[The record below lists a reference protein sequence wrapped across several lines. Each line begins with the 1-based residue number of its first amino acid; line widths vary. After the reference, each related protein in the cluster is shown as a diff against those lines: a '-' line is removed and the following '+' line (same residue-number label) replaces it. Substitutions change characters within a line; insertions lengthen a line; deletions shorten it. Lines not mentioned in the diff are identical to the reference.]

1 MSVIA
6 LKDKDA
12 IYIASDSLLDE
23 YRFKYV
29 SRSIDNY
36 EVFPLKG
43 TSGVLMGHYG
53 MDREGDLI
61 KTAFLLPDGYKDEI
75 TFETVVRIIVP
86 SMFKELK
93 NAGYLKTDATGEDLH
108 FESQWILVSNNKI
121 YVISYSGS
129 VNVFDEFAAI
139 SERPAVLMGSMY
151 SSVGKGAVDR
161 IKEAF
166 IALGKN
172 GLYTSFPIVYA
183 STSNTSYKL
192 IEE

>member
-6 LKDKDA
+6 LKDKNA
-12 IYIASDSLLDE
+12 VYIASDSLLDE

-29 SRSIDNY
+29 SRSEDNY

-43 TSGVLMGHYG
+43 ASNVLMGHCG

-61 KTAFLLPDGYKDEI
+61 KTAFLLPDDFKDEI

-86 SMFKELK
+86 NMFKELK
-93 NAGYLKTDATGEDLH
+93 EAGYLKKDASGDDLH
-108 FESQWILVSNNKI
+108 FESQWILITQNKI
-121 YVISYSGS
+121 FVISYSGS
-129 VNVFDEFAAI
+129 VNTFDEFAAI
-139 SERPAVLMGSMY
+139 SERPAVLMGSLF
-151 SSVGKGAVDR
+151 SSIGKKPEDR

-166 IALGKN
+166 VALGKN

-183 STSNTSYKL
+183 STKNPKYKI